1 MKTKNDPLR
10 SRYRKVE
17 VRLPYPLHLAVLD
30 GAEKY
35 KNNVGDYCAVAIM
48 RQALDDQLIKLDQC
62 GFVFSEGAK

>member
-1 MKTKNDPLR
+1 VKTKTDPLR
-10 SRYRKVE
+10 ARYRKVE
-17 VRLPYPLHLAVLD
+17 VRLPHQLHLAIVG

-48 RQALDDQLIKLDQC
+48 RQALDDQLIKVDQC